1 MYIIKKERINPVFS
15 KDIKI
20 KMSEDIIDICLK
32 AYTVSYM
39 KNLSQENAYNIIILD
54 NNTNKTILNIELFNS
69 DKINNLYKKV
79 DSILHTNFELTLS
92 QKIENIY
99 KLIESENLL
108 EQGNLFINENYRIK
122 KEIPIE
128 KEKRVYQNNNNQ
140 NTQSNGQNTKK
151 YSKPY
156 NEMFNEI
163 PVVYMI
169 ETLHNLGYI
178 NIEKGPERNG
188 DESFYWIEMP
198 NQSKSS
204 KVSVLSRDSLEKKKS
219 SKIIQKYM
227 MIKDLNNGVL
237 TTDSSSGLITRL
249 KDNGFFEDKEI
260 FEIKQ
265 EIIKSKGGFSG
276 FIRIDKEKQELIGQG
291 GDILTITAIDYPSR
305 MPTAYYGKKVE
316 EFRDYLINERKI
328 DADIIDQEIKNKQI
342 LTGLFADFNNYVEFG
357 MGFFKLKYFNND
369 YESTYE
375 KFKLNKETNKLERKH
390 LSGVQIKGRS
400 HIIKGSTPK
409 MTVFSEAVIDSCS
422 LYNLFK
428 LSSKINPENYNYVA
442 LAGVGNM
449 KGWLE
454 YNLGI
459 SLNPKTKEE
468 LKNTPHIDRVYII
481 EKEKVIIDNQEKKKE
496 DLRTVLSDKNLY
508 FIKEETNNDKVNKM
522 IEGKIF
528 LLQSV
533 LKHISPDIKLN
544 IVVIQDKQ
552 KIDYDM
558 FQKSTKESESKDY
571 IIDKTNIDVFLS
583 NNGIEA
589 KYDSTK
595 KQYVISFFEE
605 VQKEI
610 PLKEDNVEMITKI
623 RERFIELTG
632 TNSIG
637 FAFDNDTPALK
648 KCEPLEYLGN
658 LLGLKPTF
666 LIPTFNFGIND
677 NNDMLKAYKK
687 LSEEQQKQ
695 QSDFIMN
702 SIEQQILRVGAGLPN
717 NFEQIMEK
725 AKEIE
730 SKKKL
735 EQGKSSTPKP

>member
-1 MYIIKKERINPVFS
+1 MYIIKKDRKAPIFDKN
-15 KDIKI
+15 IKL
-20 KMSEDIIDICLK
+20 KMSEQIVDISLK
-32 AYTVSYM
+32 AYTVGYM
-39 KNLSQENAYNIIILD
+39 KNLENIYAYNIIILD
-54 NNTNKTILNIELFNS
+54 NNINKTILNIELFDS
-69 DKINNLYKKV
+69 KKINEIYKSI
-79 DSILHTNFELTLS
+79 DTILHTNFELSLS
-92 QKIENIY
+92 EKIENIY
-99 KLIESENLL
+99 KLL
-108 EQGNLFINENYRIK
+108 INEKIIEDNFFIDSNYRL
-122 KEIPIE
+122 KEIKAPVNNDIP
-128 KEKRVYQNNNNQ
+128 KKQYINNHNNNPSDNK
-140 NTQSNGQNTKK
+140 GKFTK
-151 YSKPY
+151 SF
-156 NEMFNEI
+156 NDTFNEI
-163 PVVYMI
+163 PIVYI
-169 ETLHNLGYI
+169 LESLYALGHI
-178 NIEKGPERNG
+178 NIEKGPEKNG
-188 DESFYWIEMP
+188 DEAFYWIEMP
-198 NQSKSS
+198 NESKSS

-219 SKIIQKYM
+219 SKIIQKFN
-227 MIKDLNNGVL
+227 MIRDLNNNVL
-237 TTDSSSGLITRL
+237 TTESASGFLSRL
-249 KDNGFFEDKEI
+249 KDNGLFPDKEI
-260 FEIKQ
+260 FDIKQ
-265 EIIKSKGGFSG
+265 ELIKSKGGFSG
-276 FIRIDKEKQELIGQG
+276 FVRIDKDKEELIGEG
-291 GDILTITAIDYPSR
+291 GETLNITSIDYPSR
-305 MPTAYYGKKVE
+305 MPTVYYGKKVE
-316 EFRDYLINERKI
+316 EFRSYLINERKI
-328 DADIIDQEIKNKQI
+328 DADIIDKEIKNKQI

-428 LSSKINPENYNYVA
+428 LSSKINEENYNYVA
-442 LAGVGNM
+442 LAGVGNI

-459 SLNPKTKEE
+459 SLNSKTKDE
-468 LKNTPHIDRVYII
+468 LKNTPNIDRIYII
-481 EKEKVIIDNQEKKKE
+481 EKQKVIIDNQEKKKE
-496 DLRTVLSDKNLY
+496 DLRSVLSDKNLY
-508 FIKEETNNDKVNKM
+508 FIKEETNNTGLNKI

-544 IVVIQDKQ
+544 IVVVNDKQ

-558 FQKSTKESESKDY
+558 FQKATKESESKDY
-571 IIDKTNIDVFLS
+571 ILDKTNIDVFLL

-595 KQYVISFFEE
+595 KQYIISFFEE

-610 PLKEDNVEMITKI
+610 PLKEDNIEMITKI
-623 RERFIELTG
+623 RERFIQLTG
-632 TNSIG
+632 TDSIG

-658 LLGLKPTF
+658 VLGLKPTF

-687 LSEEQQKQ
+687 LNEEQQSQ
-695 QSDFIMN
+695 QANYIMN
-702 SIEQQILRVGAGLPN
+702 SVEQQILRVGTGLPN
-717 NFEQIMEK
+717 NFNQILDK
-725 AKEIE
+725 AREIE

-735 EQGKSSTPKP
+735 DSTKLVSPKP

>member
-15 KDIKI
+15 KDIKM

-108 EQGNLFINENYRIK
+108 EHGNLFINENYRIK
-122 KEIPIE
+122 KQTPIE

-204 KVSVLSRDSLEKKKS
+204 KVTVLSRDSLEKKKS
-219 SKIIQKYM
+219 STIIKKYM

-237 TTDSSSGLITRL
+237 TTDSSSGLINRL
-249 KDNGFFEDKEI
+249 KDNGFFEDKES

-291 GDILTITAIDYPSR
+291 GDILTITSIDYPSR
-305 MPTAYYGKKVE
+305 MPTVYYGKKVE
-316 EFRDYLINERKI
+316 EFRAYLINERKI
-328 DADIIDQEIKNKQI
+328 DADIIDREIKNKQI
-342 LTGLFADFNNYVEFG
+342 LTGVFADFNNYVEFS

-400 HIIKGSTPK
+400 HIIKGNTPK

-428 LSSKINPENYNYVA
+428 LSSKINEENYNYVA
-442 LAGVGNM
+442 LAGVGNI

-459 SLNPKTKEE
+459 SLNFKTKEE
-468 LKNTPHIDRVYII
+468 LKNTPHIDRIYII
-481 EKEKVIIDNQEKKKE
+481 EKQKVIIENQEKKKE

-522 IEGKIF
+522 IDGKIF

-544 IVVIQDKQ
+544 IVVVKDKE

-595 KQYVISFFEE
+595 KQYVVSFFEE

-610 PLKEDNVEMITKI
+610 PLKEDNKEMITKI
-623 RERFIELTG
+623 REKFIELTG
-632 TNSIG
+632 TDSIG

-658 LLGLKPTF
+658 FLGLKPTF

-717 NFEQIMEK
+717 NFEKIIEK
-725 AKEIE
+725 AKEVE

-735 EQGKSSTPKP
+735 EQVKSSAPKP